1 MDRKKIPAIL
11 MLTASAIT
19 ALIVYFRGYGLKVM
33 IIALFAVL
41 VIFYIIGSVVKLVMD
56 SYYKAKEELVS
67 DEGEVI
73 EKTENAEGAQEA
85 QDFGTEG
92 KTEGPG
98 GGQ

>member
-56 SYYKAKEELVS
+56 SYYKANEELVS

-73 EKTENAEGAQEA
+73 EKTENGEGAQEA

-92 KTEGPG
+92 QTGGPG
-98 GGQ
+98 EGQ